1 MAKKDFKD
9 KKSPQYLKFL
19 IQYRFPA
26 SKNEALP
33 IKPEKLNQLIKESSQ
48 KATQNYK
55 KLSSPKTCDL
65 PTYINYWTQQT
76 VITELAKKKLIKL
89 GPGITFRRDD
99 ILNQLNQALIR
110 YFSLL
115 PMEEIEERRREILD
129 PLPYSKRELA
139 WKKNQALARKLE
151 NAFKDLAEGRN
162 QLAQKKG
169 YQKYPELACANGQ
182 IPKSVFRNFNKN
194 VDEII
199 IQIHQQLPKL
209 TDLPPW
215 FYSPLN
221 LPCFICR
228 LPFPDLKIPEDVFD
242 LAEKEYPLLKDYRQK
257 ISVHLRKK
265 TRIEYEKK
273 TDRFRIE
280 LIKRENKRHQTL
292 GLIHELGHAIV
303 MIREFKKGKTPLETG
318 KYKTEKMASE
328 IELKLLKKLSP
339 MVFKGRLADILLVFH
354 RVLFEM
360 AVYENLKQDLPQLYA
375 KTFNRCFPEAK
386 QKRNWLYLFDEM
398 IVLKPLSSLP
408 QAVAYVELLSKK

>member
-1 MAKKDFKD
+1 MAKGNSQD
-9 KKSPQYLKFL
+9 KKSPQYLKLL
-19 IQYRFPA
+19 IQYRFPG
-26 SKNEALP
+26 SKDEALP
-33 IKPEKLNQLIKESSQ
+33 IKPEKLNQLIEESSR
-48 KATQNYK
+48 KATQNYQ

-76 VITELAKKKLIKL
+76 VITELVKKTLVKVDPKDTSHQHDSSI
-89 GPGITFRRDD
+89 
-99 ILNQLNQALIR
+99 QAMVN

-151 NAFKDLAEGRN
+151 KAFKDLAEGRN

-228 LPFPDLKIPEDVFD
+228 LPFPDLKIPGDVFD

-328 IELKLLKKLSP
+328 IELNLLKKLSP

-360 AVYENLKQDLPQLYA
+360 AVYENPKQDLPRLYA
-375 KTFNRCFPEAK
+375 QTFNHCFPEAK
-386 QKRNWLYLFDEM
+386 QKKNWLYLFDEM

-408 QAVAYVELLSKK
+408 QAVAYAELLSKK